1 MKQVMQQMHWHLW
14 GCALVSL
21 SSITI
26 TEVNAQSNDV
36 EQLSTITVKSEPS
49 SAYRTS
55 FADIT
60 GYSGQKIS
68 QIPASISSITSAV
81 LTDQHAKLLTDVV
94 KNDASVGD
102 GYAAIGYYPNF
113 MVRGFALDT
122 ASSYLI
128 NGNVVRG
135 EQNIALENKQSVEI
149 LKGISALQSGMSTP
163 GGVVNFVTKRPEDVR
178 TLTFDIDQY
187 GDKTVS
193 TDLGGFV
200 GENRQFGYRINLAHE
215 DIKPY
220 VDHANGQ
227 RYFGSGA
234 LDWNMTDKAKLELN
248 LEAQSQKQRSVP
260 GYQLLDA
267 KAVPQNVNWDKL
279 LGYQSWSNPVTNKS
293 LNTDI
298 TYRYAFNP
306 QWNMSLTASHSR
318 VVIDDYSAFPYGC
331 YSDICKYTGL
341 GNTFDQSG
349 NYDIYDYRDPNDA
362 RVTDQFKLHLN
373 GEFETGSFKHQLRTE
388 VAETNKSRKRVS
400 GLNQVIG
407 TSNIYNDTTDF
418 SPVSN
423 AVLGNKYTALKSHQQ
438 SIFISDLVNLN
449 NQWSVLLGTKWLHLN
464 EQSYNKDEILA
475 RDTHL
480 SKFLPQAALMYR
492 PFENTTIYT
501 SYAKGLSDGG
511 EAPWY
516 AKNASVTLAP
526 KNSTQYEIGLKQQ
539 IQQFLLTATVFDLK
553 QDNQYAIS
561 IPSNPQEFAF
571 VQEGKQHNQGVELAL
586 NGAVTDRLDMLTSL
600 SYIRAR
606 LDNVSDESYA
616 GHQIQNSPTW
626 RFSGYLSY
634 KPPVL
639 NDQLRLLAG
648 MQASSGKYANRS
660 GTVKVA
666 GYSIFNVG
674 AAYRLPIAGYDTDF
688 RLNINNVMNT
698 QYWRDVG
705 GFMGDDYLFLGNPR
719 TAQLSATI
727 HF

>member
-1 MKQVMQQMHWHLW
+1 MQQMHWHLW
-14 GCALVSL
+14 GCALVSIG
-21 SSITI
+21 SITMSHA
-26 TEVNAQSNDV
+26 NAADV
-36 EQLSTITVKSEPS
+36 EKLSTITIKSEPS
-49 SAYRTS
+49 STYRASST
-55 FADIT
+55 DIT
-60 GYSGQKIS
+60 GYDGQKIS

-163 GGVVNFVTKRPEDVR
+163 GGVINFVTKRPADVH
-178 TLTFDIDQY
+178 TLTFDLDQY

-193 TDLGGFV
+193 TDLGGFI
-200 GENRQFGYRINLAHE
+200 GKNRQVGYRINLAHE

-227 RYFGSGA
+227 RYFGSVA
-234 LDWNMTDKAKLELN
+234 LDWNINDKSKLEFN

-267 KAVPQNVNWDKL
+267 KAVPQNVDWSRL
-279 LGYQSWSNPVTNKS
+279 LGYQSWSSPVTNKS

-298 TYRYAFNP
+298 TYRYTFNP
-306 QWNMSLTASHSR
+306 KWNMSLTASHSR
-318 VVIDDYSAFPYGC
+318 VAIDDYSAFPYGC
-331 YSDICKYTGL
+331 YADTCKYTGL
-341 GNTFDQSG
+341 GNTFDQNG

-362 RVTDQFKLHLN
+362 RITDQFKLHLN
-373 GEFETGSFKHQLRTE
+373 GEFETGLFKHQLRTE
-388 VAETNKSRKRVS
+388 IAETNKNRTRVP
-400 GLNQVIG
+400 GLNQSVG
-407 TSNIYNDTTDF
+407 TSNIYTDTVDL
-418 SPVSN
+418 SPVADAN
-423 AVLGNKYTALKSHQQ
+423 LGYRYTALKSHQQ
-438 SIFISDLVNLN
+438 SIFVSDLVNLN

-464 EQSYNKDEILA
+464 EQSYNKDAVLS
-475 RDTHL
+475 RNTHL
-480 SKFLPQAALMYR
+480 SKFLPQAALMYQ
-492 PFENTTIYT
+492 PFENTAIYT

-511 EAPWY
+511 DAPWY
-516 AKNASVTLAP
+516 AENASVTLAP
-526 KNSTQYEIGLKQQ
+526 RSSTQYEIGLKQQ
-539 IQQFLLTATVFDLK
+539 IHQFLFTAAVFDLK

-561 IPSNPQEFAF
+561 MPSDASKFIF
-571 VQEGKQHNQGVELAL
+571 VQEGKQHNQGVELGL
-586 NGAVTDRLDMLTSL
+586 NGALTDRLDMLTSL

-606 LDNVSDESYA
+606 LDHVSDVSYV
-616 GHQIQNSPTW
+616 GHQVQNSPTW

-648 MQASSGKYANRS
+648 MQASSSKYANRA

-674 AAYRLPIAGYDTDF
+674 VAYHLPIAGYDTDI

-698 QYWRDVG
+698 KYWRDVG

>member
-1 MKQVMQQMHWHLW
+1 MKHVMQQMHWHLW
-14 GCALVSL
+14 GCALVSIG
-21 SSITI
+21 SIT
-26 TEVNAQSNDV
+26 VSHANAADV
-36 EQLSTITVKSEPS
+36 EQLSTITIKSEPS
-49 SAYRTS
+49 STYRASST
-55 FADIT
+55 DIT
-60 GYSGQKIS
+60 GYDGQKIS

-81 LTDQHAKLLTDVV
+81 LADQHAKLLTDVV

-163 GGVVNFVTKRPEDVR
+163 GGVINFVTKRPADVH
-178 TLTFDIDQY
+178 TLTFDLDQY

-193 TDLGGFV
+193 TDLGGFI
-200 GENRQFGYRINLAHE
+200 GKNRQVGYRINLAHE

-227 RYFGSGA
+227 RYFGSVA
-234 LDWNMTDKAKLELN
+234 LDWNINDKSKLEFN

-267 KAVPQNVNWDKL
+267 KAVPQNVDWSRL
-279 LGYQSWSNPVTNKS
+279 LGYQSWSSPVTNKS

-298 TYRYAFNP
+298 TYRYTFNP
-306 QWNMSLTASHSR
+306 KWNMSLTASHSR
-318 VVIDDYSAFPYGC
+318 VAIDDYSAFPYGC
-331 YSDICKYTGL
+331 YADTCKYTGL
-341 GNTFDQSG
+341 GNTFDQNG

-362 RVTDQFKLHLN
+362 RITDQFKLHLN
-373 GEFETGSFKHQLRTE
+373 GEFETGLFKHQLRTE
-388 VAETNKSRKRVS
+388 IAETNKNRTRVP
-400 GLNQVIG
+400 GLNQSVG
-407 TSNIYNDTTDF
+407 TSNIYTDTVDF
-418 SPVSN
+418 SPVADAN
-423 AVLGNKYTALKSHQQ
+423 LGYRYTALKSHQQ
-438 SIFISDLVNLN
+438 SIFVSDLVNLN

-464 EQSYNKDEILA
+464 EQSYNKDAVLA
-475 RDTHL
+475 RNTHL
-480 SKFLPQAALMYR
+480 SKFLPQAALMYQ

-511 EAPWY
+511 DAPWY
-516 AKNASVTLAP
+516 AENASVTLAP
-526 KNSTQYEIGLKQQ
+526 RSSTQYEIGLKQQ
-539 IQQFLLTATVFDLK
+539 IHQFLFTAAVFDLK

-561 IPSNPQEFAF
+561 TPSDASKFIF
-571 VQEGKQHNQGVELAL
+571 VQEGKQHNRGVELGL
-586 NGAVTDRLDMLTSL
+586 NGALTDRLDMLTSL

-606 LDNVSDESYA
+606 LDHVSDVSYA
-616 GHQIQNSPTW
+616 GHQVQNSPTW

-648 MQASSGKYANRS
+648 MQASSSKYANRA

-674 AAYRLPIAGYDTDF
+674 AAYHLPIAGYDTDI

-698 QYWRDVG
+698 KYWRDVG

>member
-1 MKQVMQQMHWHLW
+1 MKHVMQQMHWHLW
-14 GCALVSL
+14 GCALVSIG
-21 SSITI
+21 SITVSH
-26 TEVNAQSNDV
+26 VNAADV
-36 EQLSTITVKSEPS
+36 EQLSTITIKSEPS
-49 SAYRTS
+49 STYRASST
-55 FADIT
+55 DIT
-60 GYSGQKIS
+60 GYDGQKIS
-68 QIPASISSITSAV
+68 KIPASISSITNAV
-81 LTDQHAKLLTDVV
+81 LTDQHAKILTDVV

-163 GGVVNFVTKRPEDVR
+163 GGVINFVTKRPANVH
-178 TLTFDIDQY
+178 TLTFDLDQY

-193 TDLGGFV
+193 TDLGGFI
-200 GENRQFGYRINLAHE
+200 GKNRQVGYRINLAHE

-227 RYFGSGA
+227 RYFASVA
-234 LDWNMTDKAKLELN
+234 LDWNINDKSKLEFN

-267 KAVPQNVNWDKL
+267 KAVPQNVDWSRL
-279 LGYQSWSNPVTNKS
+279 LGYQSWSSPVTNKS
-293 LNTDI
+293 LNTDL
-298 TYRYAFNP
+298 TYHYTFNP
-306 QWNMSLTASHSR
+306 KWNMSLTASHSR
-318 VVIDDYSAFPYGC
+318 VAIDDYSAFPYGC
-331 YSDICKYTGL
+331 YADTCKYTGL
-341 GNTFDQSG
+341 GNTFDQNG

-362 RVTDQFKLHLN
+362 RITDQFKLHLN
-373 GEFETGSFKHQLRTE
+373 GEFETGLLKHQLRTE
-388 VAETNKSRKRVS
+388 IAETNKNRTRVP
-400 GLNQVIG
+400 GLNQSVG
-407 TSNIYNDTTDF
+407 TSNIDTDTVDF
-418 SPVSN
+418 LPVADAN
-423 AVLGNKYTALKSHQQ
+423 LGYRYTALKSHQQ
-438 SIFISDLVNLN
+438 SIFVSDLVNLN

-464 EQSYNKDEILA
+464 EQSYNKDAVLA
-475 RDTHL
+475 RNTHL
-480 SKFLPQAALMYR
+480 SKFLPQAALMYQ

-511 EAPWY
+511 DAPWY
-516 AKNASVTLAP
+516 AENASVTLAP
-526 KNSTQYEIGLKQQ
+526 RNATQYEVGLKQQ
-539 IQQFLLTATVFDLK
+539 VHQFLFTAAVFDLK

-561 IPSNPQEFAF
+561 MPSDASKFIF
-571 VQEGKQHNQGVELAL
+571 VQEGKQHNQGVELGL
-586 NGAVTDRLDMLTSL
+586 NGALTDRLDMLTSL

-606 LDNVSDESYA
+606 LDHVSDVSYA
-616 GHQIQNSPTW
+616 GHQVQNSPTW

-648 MQASSGKYANRS
+648 MQASSSKYANRA

-674 AAYRLPIAGYDTDF
+674 AAYHLPIAGYDTDI

-698 QYWRDVG
+698 KYWRDVG

>member
-1 MKQVMQQMHWHLW
+1 MQQMHWHLW
-14 GCALVSL
+14 GCALVSIG
-21 SSITI
+21 SITVSH
-26 TEVNAQSNDV
+26 VNAADV
-36 EQLSTITVKSEPS
+36 EQLSTITIKSEPS
-49 SAYRTS
+49 STYRASST
-55 FADIT
+55 DIT
-60 GYSGQKIS
+60 GYDGQKIS
-68 QIPASISSITSAV
+68 KIPASISSITNAV
-81 LTDQHAKLLTDVV
+81 LTDQHAKILTDVV

-163 GGVVNFVTKRPEDVR
+163 GGVINFVTKRPANVH
-178 TLTFDIDQY
+178 TLTFDLDQY

-193 TDLGGFV
+193 TDLGGFI
-200 GENRQFGYRINLAHE
+200 GKNRQVGYRINLAHE

-227 RYFGSGA
+227 RYFASVA
-234 LDWNMTDKAKLELN
+234 LDWNINDKSKLEFN

-267 KAVPQNVNWDKL
+267 KAVPQNVDWSRL
-279 LGYQSWSNPVTNKS
+279 LGYQSWSSPVTNKS
-293 LNTDI
+293 LNTDL
-298 TYRYAFNP
+298 TYHYTFNP
-306 QWNMSLTASHSR
+306 KWNMSLTASHSR
-318 VVIDDYSAFPYGC
+318 VAIDDYSAFPYGC
-331 YSDICKYTGL
+331 YADTCKYTGL
-341 GNTFDQSG
+341 GNTFDQNG

-362 RVTDQFKLHLN
+362 RITDQFKLHLN
-373 GEFETGSFKHQLRTE
+373 GEFETGLLKHQLRTE
-388 VAETNKSRKRVS
+388 IAETNKNRTRVP
-400 GLNQVIG
+400 GLNQSVG
-407 TSNIYNDTTDF
+407 TSNIDTDTVDF
-418 SPVSN
+418 LPVADAN
-423 AVLGNKYTALKSHQQ
+423 LGYRYTALKSHQQ
-438 SIFISDLVNLN
+438 SIFVSDLVNLN

-464 EQSYNKDEILA
+464 EQSYNKDAVLA
-475 RDTHL
+475 RNTHL
-480 SKFLPQAALMYR
+480 SKFLPQAALMYQ

-511 EAPWY
+511 DAPWY
-516 AKNASVTLAP
+516 AENASVTLAP
-526 KNSTQYEIGLKQQ
+526 RNATQYEVGLKQQ
-539 IQQFLLTATVFDLK
+539 VHQFLFTAAVFDLK

-561 IPSNPQEFAF
+561 MPSDASKFIF
-571 VQEGKQHNQGVELAL
+571 VQEGKQHNQGVELGL
-586 NGAVTDRLDMLTSL
+586 NGALTDRLDMLTSL

-606 LDNVSDESYA
+606 LDHVSDVSYA
-616 GHQIQNSPTW
+616 GHQVQNSPTW

-648 MQASSGKYANRS
+648 MQASSSKYANRA

-674 AAYRLPIAGYDTDF
+674 AAYHLPIAGYDTDI

-698 QYWRDVG
+698 KYWRDVG

>member
-1 MKQVMQQMHWHLW
+1 MQQMHWHLW
-14 GCALVSL
+14 GCALVSIG
-21 SSITI
+21 SIT
-26 TEVNAQSNDV
+26 VSHANAADV
-36 EQLSTITVKSEPS
+36 EQLSTITIKSEPS
-49 SAYRTS
+49 STYRASST
-55 FADIT
+55 DIT
-60 GYSGQKIS
+60 GYDGQKIS

-81 LTDQHAKLLTDVV
+81 LADQHAKLLTDVV

-163 GGVVNFVTKRPEDVR
+163 GGVINFVTKRPADVH
-178 TLTFDIDQY
+178 TLTFDLDQY

-193 TDLGGFV
+193 TDLGGFI
-200 GENRQFGYRINLAHE
+200 GKNRQVGYRINLAHE

-227 RYFGSGA
+227 RYFGSVA
-234 LDWNMTDKAKLELN
+234 LDWNINDKSKLEFN

-267 KAVPQNVNWDKL
+267 KAVPQNVDWSRL
-279 LGYQSWSNPVTNKS
+279 LGYQSWSSPVTNKS

-298 TYRYAFNP
+298 TYRYTFNP
-306 QWNMSLTASHSR
+306 KWNMSLTASHSR
-318 VVIDDYSAFPYGC
+318 VAIDDYSAFPYGC
-331 YSDICKYTGL
+331 YADTCKYTGL
-341 GNTFDQSG
+341 GNTFDQNG

-362 RVTDQFKLHLN
+362 RITDQFKLHLN
-373 GEFETGSFKHQLRTE
+373 GEFETGLFKHQLRTE
-388 VAETNKSRKRVS
+388 IAETNKNRTRVP
-400 GLNQVIG
+400 GLNQSVG
-407 TSNIYNDTTDF
+407 TSNIYTDTVDF
-418 SPVSN
+418 SPVADAN
-423 AVLGNKYTALKSHQQ
+423 LGYRYTALKSHQQ
-438 SIFISDLVNLN
+438 SIFVSDLVNLN

-464 EQSYNKDEILA
+464 EQSYNKDAVLA
-475 RDTHL
+475 RNTHL
-480 SKFLPQAALMYR
+480 SKFLPQAALMYQ

-511 EAPWY
+511 DAPWY
-516 AKNASVTLAP
+516 AENASVTLAP
-526 KNSTQYEIGLKQQ
+526 RSSTQYEIGLKQQ
-539 IQQFLLTATVFDLK
+539 IHQFLFTAAVFDLK

-561 IPSNPQEFAF
+561 TPSDASKFIF
-571 VQEGKQHNQGVELAL
+571 VQEGKQHNRGVELGL
-586 NGAVTDRLDMLTSL
+586 NGALTDRLDMLTSL

-606 LDNVSDESYA
+606 LDHVSDVSYA
-616 GHQIQNSPTW
+616 GHQVQNSPTW

-648 MQASSGKYANRS
+648 MQASSSKYANRA

-674 AAYRLPIAGYDTDF
+674 AAYHLPIAGYDTDI

-698 QYWRDVG
+698 KYWRDVG